1 MRLADEQAEEA
12 EAARRRR
19 TGEGERGEPSL
30 LDLMKE
36 LISNLMRLML
46 RQLIFKWKMVMKL
59 RLTITTRVTIAS

>member
-1 MRLADEQAEEA
+1 MNKL
-12 EAARRRR
+12 RRQRR
-19 TGEGERGEPSL
+19 QGGGEREREEEGEPSL
-30 LDLMKE
+30 LDLMKG